1 MLLMGARYRKFNSS
15 FQMRVLRL
23 GKSSDQPKVTQ
34 QVSGDQDQ
42 IEQFLSPQWT
52 PQLHLLLPTLALEY

>member
-15 FQMRVLRL
+15 FQMRVL
-23 GKSSDQPKVTQ
+23 SDQPKVTQ

-42 IEQFLSPQWT
+42 IEHFLSSQWT
-52 PQLHLLLPTLALEY
+52 PPTPPSIAHLGL